1 MRTRRGTASALS
13 SRELS
18 EKLIIHH
25 CPAKMPWKR
34 SQAEV
39 KTETEQVDET
49 RKSNVVLL
57 PWFEMFGCGL
67 AVGCGMFRGCPRVG
81 TVLPWSKDAV

>member
-1 MRTRRGTASALS
+1 MRTCSSTASALS

-25 CPAKMPWKR
+25 CPAKMPRKM

-39 KTETEQVDET
+39 KTETEQVNET
-49 RKSNVVLL
+49 RKSNVLML
-57 PWFEMFGCGL
+57 PWFEMFGC
-67 AVGCGMFRGCPRVG
+67 
-81 TVLPWSKDAV
+81 